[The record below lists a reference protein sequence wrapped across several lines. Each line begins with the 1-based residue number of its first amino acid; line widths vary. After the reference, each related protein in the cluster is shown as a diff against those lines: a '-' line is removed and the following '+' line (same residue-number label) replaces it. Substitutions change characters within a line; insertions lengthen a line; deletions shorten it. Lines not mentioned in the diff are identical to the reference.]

1 MRVAKPIHRLTEVE
15 YLDLERSL
23 ESKNEFFD
31 GEVFAMSG
39 GTPLH
44 SQIAANL
51 IQVIGRRLSGGRCVV
66 YTSDLRLKIQA
77 TGLFTYPDLSV
88 VCGPI
93 QFAAGTDDTVVNPTV
108 IVEVLSDSTE
118 AYDRGKKFE
127 NYRQMSSLRE
137 YLLVS
142 QKEPRIDQFV
152 RQENEQWLLREAAGL
167 EATLALPALEIK
179 ISLAAVFA
187 GVEFVPAPIRARTP
201 PPQILSA
208 TPPNSCTL
216 AP

>member
-1 MRVAKPIHRLTEVE
+1 MTVAKPIHRLTEVE

-31 GEVFAMSG
+31 GEVLAMSG

-51 IQVIGRRLSGGRCVV
+51 IQVIGRRLSKGKCVV
-66 YTSDLRLKIQA
+66 YTSDLRLKVEA
-77 TGLFTYPDLSV
+77 TRLLTYPDLSV
-88 VCGPI
+88 VCGPL

-108 IVEVLSDSTE
+108 IVEVLSDATE

-127 NYRQMSSLRE
+127 NYRQMPSLRE

-142 QKEPRIDQFV
+142 QKEPRIEQFV
-152 RQENEQWLLREAAGL
+152 RQENEQWLLREEAGL
-167 EATLALPALEIK
+167 EATLALPSLEIK
-179 ISLAAVFA
+179 ISLAEVFG

-201 PPQILSA
+201 PPQIL
-208 TPPNSCTL
+208 
-216 AP
+216 

>member
-1 MRVAKPIHRLTEVE
+1 MRVAKPIHRLTEAE

-23 ESKNEFFD
+23 ESRNEFFD

-51 IQVIGRRLSGGRCVV
+51 IQVIGRRLSAGRCVV
-66 YTSDLRLKIQA
+66 YTSDLRLKVEA

-88 VCGPI
+88 VCGPL
-93 QFAAGTDDTVVNPTV
+93 QFAEGTDDTVVNPTV

-127 NYRQMSSLRE
+127 NYRQMRLLRE

-142 QKEPRIDQFV
+142 QKEPRIEQFA
-152 RQENEQWLLREAAGL
+152 RQPNEQWLLREATGWA
-167 EATLALPALEIK
+167 ATLSLPSLEIK
-179 ISLAAVFA
+179 ISLAEVFA
-187 GVEFVPAPIRARTP
+187 GVQFVAAPIRAQTRP
-201 PPQILSA
+201 RH
-208 TPPNSCTL
+208 
-216 AP
+216 